1 MARRVLL
8 ILVATV
14 LLLLGAGVAL
24 FIRLDH
30 DQQYEQ
36 QRTFAREMAQ
46 AMTRHTRTTIAGTD
60 AVLAQ
65 VASLVTESGGLDKL
79 QTREAWERLKLL
91 SASLPGGVYG
101 PQSLW
106 VVDANGQA
114 VLSTTAFP
122 VPKVDVAD
130 RDYFKMHAG
139 GHDGVYVGPAILT
152 RLTQQVAF
160 TVSRPLKGPD
170 GAFAGVLMASLS
182 TSELMDFAELI
193 AFDRNPLLGIYQGN
207 GRVVGRRP
215 DMIHHVGLSI
225 ADGPLIKRE
234 LPQAPSGL
242 FESVSPLDKRVRI
255 AAYDSLPDFGLIILA
270 GVDREVVMQ
279 SWRDRSVVT
288 TGFAAAAALAILVL
302 TWGAVALLGRHET
315 QRRELAQA
323 LHDRGQEEAQRRAA
337 EASANDRAAFLA
349 NLSHELRTPLTAV
362 IGYSSLMAAETLGPL
377 GSAQYRDH
385 AKAIRESGRHLL
397 TLINDILDHAKAEA
411 GQIALEEAPVDLAA
425 AARFALEVLA
435 PKAREGGVLL
445 STDIDVRAQWL
456 TADETRLKQILI
468 NTLTNAVKFTPA
480 GGSAIIRASLGGG
493 GEAVL
498 RVEDTGIGIAPED
511 QARVLEPFQQVAGQ
525 NAAQGTGL
533 GLPLTKRLVELHGGT
548 LRLFSAPG
556 VGTVV
561 EIRLP
566 AGRVLPL
573 APVHEAAITDPR

>member
-1 MARRVLL
+1 MARKVLL

-14 LLLLGAGVAL
+14 LLLLGGGLAL

-30 DQQYEQ
+30 DQQYRQ
-36 QRTFAREMAQ
+36 QRAFAREMAQ
-46 AMTRHTRTTIAGTD
+46 AMTRHTRATIAGTD

-65 VASLVTESGGLDKL
+65 VANLVTELGGLDGL
-79 QTREAWERLKLL
+79 RTEETWRRLKLL

-106 VVDANGQA
+106 IVDATGHP

-122 VPKVDVAD
+122 APAIDVTD
-130 RDYFKMHAG
+130 RDYFRVHKAG
-139 GHDGVYVGPAILT
+139 RDGVYVGPAILT

-160 TVSRPLKGPD
+160 TVSRPLKRPD

-193 AFDRNPLLGIYQGN
+193 AFDRNPLLGIYQSD

-215 DMIHHVGLSI
+215 DMIKHVGQTI

-234 LPQAPSGL
+234 LSKAPSGL
-242 FESVSPLDKRVRI
+242 FESMSPLDRRVRI
-255 AAYDSLPDFGLIILA
+255 AAYDSLPDFGLVILA
-270 GVDREVVMQ
+270 GVDRQVVMQ
-279 SWRDRSVVT
+279 GWRDRSMIT
-288 TGFAAAAALAILVL
+288 AGFAAVAALAILVL
-302 TWGAVALLGRHET
+302 TWGALALLGRHEA
-315 QRRELAQA
+315 QRRQLAQA
-323 LHDRGQEEAQRRAA
+323 LNDRAREEAQRRAA
-337 EASANDRAAFLA
+337 EAAANDRAAFLA

-377 GSAQYRDH
+377 GSGQYRDH
-385 AKAIRESGRHLL
+385 ATAIRDSGRHLL

-411 GQIALEEAPVDLAA
+411 GQVALKEAPVDLAA
-425 AARFALEVLA
+425 TARFALEVLA

-445 STDIDVRAQWL
+445 SADIDAPARWL

-468 NTLTNAVKFTPA
+468 NVLTNAVKFTPA
-480 GGSAIIRASLGGG
+480 GGSVAVRASLGGG
-493 GEAVL
+493 GDVVL

-566 AGRVLPL
+566 GGRVMP
-573 APVHEAAITDPR
+573 ATHEEAITGPR